1 MRTPQAEFIDTI
13 IDPIP
18 IVGPLLADLF
28 YTWSGVVD
36 AMNLRQLA
44 PPPLAPPLPPGDNV
58 VLLAAKPDAAAIRKA
73 A

>member
-13 IDPIP
+13 IEPIP
-18 IVGPLLADLF
+18 VVGSLLADLF
-28 YTWSGVVD
+28 YTWSGVAD

-44 PPPLAPPLPPGDNV
+44 PPAPTLPPGDTV
-58 VLLAAKPDAAAIRKA
+58 VMLAAKPHAAALRKA

>member
-28 YTWSGVVD
+28 YTWSGVAD
-36 AMNLRQLA
+36 AMNLRRLA
-44 PPPLAPPLPPGDNV
+44 PATPPQPPADNV
-58 VLLAAKPDAAAIRKA
+58 VALAVKPNAGAIRKA